1 MAPVWRRYPASDTR
15 NLALSELRF
24 LVSTG
29 AIPACGAVMSV
40 GGSLDRVPVT

>member
-15 NLALSELRF
+15 SLALSELRF

-29 AIPACGAVMSV
+29 AIPACGAVRSA

>member
-15 NLALSELRF
+15 SLALSELRF

-40 GGSLDRVPVT
+40 HGSLDRVPVT